1 MSVTGTV
8 ESETSSRKQRETA
21 EIASARGIASPSLLA
36 RLVGF
41 VSANVSL
48 ALVVAWIFAGIDIA
62 RRLDNTH
69 TPLLRHVIA
78 TLTIYALGAACIGLL
93 SGGVMTLEHALN
105 TRIAR
110 ARPRLALL
118 VRAFCYGVLA
128 ALLVYSTAAW
138 MFSGGRVQSSRMA
151 KWGPSTIVSAV
162 FVGAFVVSVVTTL
175 AVRQRSR
182 GRWLVPVL
190 VALCAL
196 AGAGVLVYIDLH
208 VYVALYARL
217 HTLAEVMAGAL
228 GACGIAA
235 LLYPNL
241 TRGRGRKIAGF
252 VGVASLVWL
261 FAFVVWKRPR
271 LWIARDLRH
280 AWLEPIYAGR
290 MLSRAQ
296 EAEGYLSNPTGWKG
310 AGFFGIDRLKEQYDL
325 SSTTLSPIWEEPV
338 EEPPALKAK
347 LDAVRKNQKLNVLV
361 YYVDTLRADVAFDP
375 RVMPAVSEFNQKSL
389 QFMRAYASG
398 SDTARSLPAL
408 TTGRYVPKQGD
419 EDIIQTA
426 RAHGYKTTLVIP
438 QSAHDFVRKE
448 VKGFHFDEA
457 VEVLDYAAV
466 RTDVW
471 GYGADRP
478 SAGPIVDQLLEWLKQ
493 NKERDFFVWAFNF
506 DQHNWREIS
515 DKYIADGAQ
524 KFSMPVT
531 SGRGRYEIVARSID
545 AEFGRLLKG
554 LDDLGLSKDTMVL
567 FVSDHG
573 EGLGR
578 DGFWVHSIFLWESL
592 VKVPLAIR
600 IPGVEPKVVWDEV
613 SLVDLAPTLARF
625 FNPKIDTARYQGE
638 DLLGYAFA
646 GRPPRQR
653 PILMHSGTHDAIRRI
668 GLIEPRSPY
677 KLVLQLESGVPELY
691 DVSID
696 DPDWIS
702 VADENSTQ
710 TLGML
715 NRLVRSPLFPR
726 KPETEH

>member
-1 MSVTGTV
+1 MSVTGLV
-8 ESETSSRKQRETA
+8 ETPTSSRKPRDAETT
-21 EIASARGIASPSLLA
+21 SARGIASPSVIA

-41 VSANVSL
+41 VSANICVVL
-48 ALVVAWIFAGIDIA
+48 AVAWIFAVVDVA
-62 RRLDNTH
+62 RRLDNVH
-69 TPLLRHVIA
+69 TPLLRHIVG
-78 TLTIYALGAACIGLL
+78 TLTIYALGAASIGLV
-93 SGGVMTLEHALN
+93 SGIVMTLEHALY

-118 VRAFCYGVLA
+118 VRAFAYGTLA
-128 ALLVYSTAAW
+128 ALLVHSTAAW

-151 KWGPSTIVSAV
+151 KWGPSSVVTAV
-162 FVGAFVVSVVTTL
+162 FVGSFVL
-175 AVRQRSR
+175 AVATTVAARSRSR
-182 GRWLVPVL
+182 GDWVVPL
-190 VALCAL
+190 LFALL
-196 AGAGVLVYIDLH
+196 AIGGAGTLVYIDLH

-217 HTLAEVMAGAL
+217 HTLAEVMAGVIAACAL
-228 GACGIAA
+228 GAF
-235 LLYPNL
+235 LFPML
-241 TRGRGRKIAGF
+241 TRGRGRKLAGF
-252 VGVASLVWL
+252 VSVACLAWL
-261 FAFVVWKRPR
+261 FVFVVWKRPR

-325 SSTTLSPIWEEPV
+325 SSTALSPIWEEPV
-338 EEPPALKAK
+338 SEPPAFKAK
-347 LDAVRKNQKLNVLV
+347 LDAVRKKQKLNVLV
-361 YYVDTLRADVAFDP
+361 FYVDTLRSDVAYDA
-375 RVMPAVSEFNQKSL
+375 RVMPAVSEFNQQSL
-389 QFMRAYASG
+389 QFMKAYASG

-408 TTGRYVPKQGD
+408 TTGRYVPKEGD

-438 QSAHDFVRKE
+438 QSAHDFVQKE
-448 VKGFHFDEA
+448 VKGFHFDQT

-478 SAGPIVDQLLEWLKQ
+478 SAAPIVDQLLDWLKQ
-493 NKERDFFVWAFNF
+493 NKEREFFVWAFNF

-515 DKYIADGAQ
+515 DKYIADSAQ
-524 KFSMPVT
+524 KFSMPLT
-531 SGRGRYEIVARSID
+531 SGRARYEIVARGID

-600 IPGVEPKVVWDEV
+600 IPGVEPRVVWDQV

-638 DLLGYAFA
+638 DLLGHAFV

-653 PILMHSGTHDAIRRI
+653 PILMQSGTHDSIRRI

-696 DPDWIS
+696 DPDWNS

-726 KPETEH
+726 KAETEH